1 MDKSKDMNRQT
12 NEFTRTNKQ
21 VNKLGPFHKGR
32 IFALCEGTGAKI
44 SVILNLYVDRSQIC
58 SLEALNYKSKLYP
71 IAFGCVFDQIVK
83 VQHSRGVLHGTVLCL
98 CW

>member
-1 MDKSKDMNRQT
+1 MFFLTRTGFERMCEQCGRTIWGTDDEPSEPVLDKSKDKNRQT

-44 SVILNLYVDRSQIC
+44 SVILNSC
-58 SLEALNYKSKLYP
+58 
-71 IAFGCVFDQIVK
+71 
-83 VQHSRGVLHGTVLCL
+83 
-98 CW
+98 

>member
-21 VNKLGPFHKGR
+21 VHKLGPFHKGR
-32 IFALCEGTGAKI
+32 VFALCEGTGAKI

-71 IAFGCVFDQIVK
+71 DSIWM
-83 VQHSRGVLHGTVLCL
+83 CL
-98 CW
+98 